1 MTRYAVIGAS
11 SGTGRQIV
19 RYLADKHVQV
29 RAISRRPLAAQE
41 GVEPYA
47 ADVTDPASIAKAL
60 EGDFDAVF
68 YTVDIHGLRNSRETV
83 RSVMY
88 DGCINTIHAAAAAGA
103 KRFVLLSVIGPDRP
117 SWVWWI
123 LNAIKP
129 GMQRNVLD
137 RERALIHSGLSYVIC
152 RAPRLND
159 SPGGVIPIAATASE
173 HRLDMGMGIARADLA
188 RAMARAAAA
197 APERTIWDIYADSG
211 GPIPAWLRTDK
222 R

>member
-68 YTVDIHGLRNSRETV
+68 YTVDIHGLRNSREKV

-88 DGCINTIHAAAAAGA
+88 DGCVNAIHTAAAAGT

-123 LNAIKP
+123 LNATKP

-137 RERALIHSGLSYVIC
+137 RERALINSGLAYVIC

-159 SPGGVIPIAATASE
+159 GPGRIIPVAATAPE
-173 HRLDMGMGIARADLA
+173 HRLDMRMGISRTDLA
-188 RAMARAAAA
+188 QAMVRAAET
-197 APERTIWDIYADSG
+197 APERTIWDVYADAH
-211 GPIPAWLRTDK
+211 GPTPEWLRLD
-222 R
+222 RR